1 MSDWASQAADGVERV
16 VVLVRDRT
24 VAPAQK
30 VSRAIVYGLLAAAFL
45 VPALILVAIVVFRLL
60 TYIPGGGA
68 WLAYL
73 ILGGICV
80 LAGALCWA
88 RRGPRLD
95 LRN

>member
-1 MSDWASQAADGVERV
+1 MSDWASQTADGIEKV
-16 VVLVRDRT
+16 VVIVRDRT
-24 VAPAQK
+24 VVPAQK

-45 VPALILVAIVVFRLL
+45 VPALILVAILVFRVL

-80 LAGALCWA
+80 LAGALCWT
-88 RRGPRLD
+88 RRGPRLEARD
-95 LRN
+95 